1 MCSGLSGAKSKA
13 MPMVELR
20 GVGFCGVIVVRRGVI
35 FVSGANFKCGRCS
48 EIFYIEDSLPRIAS
62 PML

>member
-35 FVSGANFKCGRCS
+35 FVSGA
-48 EIFYIEDSLPRIAS
+48 IFQVRQV
-62 PML
+62 